1 MKKWKLILAEIQE
14 MKKQRLTLQ
23 NAISSL
29 EKDTVKNSIK
39 VEEKQSF
46 ALLIKAT
53 SFRKTGK
60 SKNNVKT

>member
-14 MKKQRLTLQ
+14 MKKQRLTYQ

-53 SFRKTGK
+53 SFRKT
-60 SKNNVKT
+60 

>member
-14 MKKQRLTLQ
+14 MKKQRLTYQ

-53 SFRKTGK
+53 PFRKT
-60 SKNNVKT
+60 

>member
-1 MKKWKLILAEIQE
+1 MQE
-14 MKKQRLTLQ
+14 MKKQRLILQ

-60 SKNNVKT
+60 SKNNVKTW